1 MLNSHKIF
9 LLIVLLTG
17 LFFSQAM
24 KEGFNQFRGKLV
36 HTDLTPFECQ
46 KRCADNGNCRYSNTP
61 RAINNTQKKG
71 ACYHSFGN
79 RGQ

>member
-24 KEGFNQFRGKLV
+24 KEGFNQFRDKLI
-36 HTDLTPFECQ
+36 HTDIIPYECQ
-46 KRCADNGNCRYSNTP
+46 KR
-61 RAINNTQKKG
+61 QKEWKL
-71 ACYHSFGN
+71 
-79 RGQ
+79 